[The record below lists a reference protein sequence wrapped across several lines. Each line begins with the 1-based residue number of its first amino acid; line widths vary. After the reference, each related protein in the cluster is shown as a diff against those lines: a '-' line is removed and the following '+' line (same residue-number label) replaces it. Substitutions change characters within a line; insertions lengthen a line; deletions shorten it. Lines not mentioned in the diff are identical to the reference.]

1 MVLWCVC
8 TWSVALSCDWCG
20 QECQAACGTRNF
32 RTCCFNYLRKR
43 SNGGGEQGDGPG
55 LRLQVLM
62 VPELVARYWDPP
74 EEQDSKP
81 ADPETDPPSGG
92 RMKLAYSA

>member
-20 QECQAACGTRNF
+20 QECQSVCGTRNF

-43 SNGGGEQGDGPG
+43 SDVGAEEGEGPG
-55 LRLQVLM
+55 LRFEVLM

-74 EEQDSKP
+74 EEPDSKP
-81 ADPETDPPSGG
+81 DDPEAEIPSGR
-92 RMKLAYSA
+92 RMKLYNA